1 MYVPGRRGGVDAR
14 AGREAA
20 AQARS
25 VGHAVYV
32 LCWVDGRITWQPT
45 IDRLDRLFARRI
57 TRIERSGQRTV
68 ETARLR
74 APSR

>member
-1 MYVPGRRGGVDAR
+1 
-14 AGREAA
+14 
-20 AQARS
+20 